1 MWTRRQIWNPPQGV
15 VALLCFGWYVAGHW
29 FNVFTR
35 ARASWARHKCRR
47 TSIGFMLGRRQQPQ
61 CEYDRVCAILCF
73 GHCDH
78 PPIYNVADFFVKFA
92 VLYLSWRA
100 VAEAQSGKP
109 SKGSHA
115 GPTQKINLTPEN
127 PKFFSGPLLLRRP
140 IPMQPRTRSRQF
152 ESFST
157 VLAIFTI
164 LAILAVLRHTAWKS
178 TFYQQ
183 RSSLSSNLPQ
193 LLPRRDVLAPDNT
206 TAQNRF
212 WSASISEQFR
222 LVAAALYEYGIIPVV
237 VENGVRFWGLTL
249 RGVVKKMKSRFTLE
263 SFIRY

>member
-1 MWTRRQIWNPPQGV
+1 MLPI
-15 VALLCFGWYVAGHW
+15 
-29 FNVFTR
+29 FTR

-127 PKFFSGPLLLRRP
+127 PKFFSWPLPILRP
-140 IPMQPRTRSRQF
+140 VSMQPTTRSRQF
-152 ESFST
+152 EPFST

-178 TFYQQ
+178 TFYLQ

-222 LVAAALYEYGIIPVV
+222 LVAAALYEYGFIPVV

-263 SFIRY
+263 SFIRF